1 VLCASRVSR
10 ARTLRTT
17 MINFYDIVWGA
28 GVGLAA
34 PYWFLKPAARE
45 KVRTAFRQRMGRDIP
60 KREGDAPC
68 IMIHAVSL
76 GEMNATRALV
86 QRLREMRPG
95 TQFVISATT
104 DTGHARG
111 VELYNADGDVT
122 IIRYPLDFSGAIKRV
137 LDAVRPDVVVLMELE
152 VWPNF
157 VKRCEQRGIPVVLA
171 NGRLTESSFRN
182 YKRGGPFVRKM
193 FRRLTLVCA
202 QDDAYGVRFL
212 ELGVPHHH
220 VVITG
225 TMKFDN
231 AVVGAPPAGYLKA
244 MHLGVRVGLEQVWVA
259 GSTGPGEE
267 EIVLR
272 VYRKLLPRHSRL
284 RLIIVPRHPQRFDEV
299 LDIILDHRF
308 DCLRY
313 SDMDQGV
320 LPPRD
325 MPVPPVILI
334 DAMGV
339 LRDFYSVAT
348 VVFVGRSL
356 VDLGPRQHGSDMI
369 EPAALGKAV
378 VVGPHTSN
386 FADAML
392 KFRAARAMY
401 EVEDEAALEET
412 IGVLLSTPQE
422 VKDLGQKAMDVVR
435 REQGATMRHAR
446 VILQVLCTKRGED
459 FQRPATPR
467 AVPATFTAPSYVPPP
482 PPIDISAPAP
492 PPPPDTFGGGIP
504 GVAPDAVTQSPTWLV
519 IRPIR
524 KE

>member
-1 VLCASRVSR
+1 
-10 ARTLRTT
+10 
-17 MINFYDIVWGA
+17 
-28 GVGLAA
+28 
-34 PYWFLKPAARE
+34 
-45 KVRTAFRQRMGRDIP
+45 
-60 KREGDAPC
+60 
-68 IMIHAVSL
+68 
-76 GEMNATRALV
+76 
-86 QRLREMRPG
+86 
-95 TQFVISATT
+95 
-104 DTGHARG
+104 
-111 VELYNADGDVT
+111 
-122 IIRYPLDFSGAIKRV
+122 
-137 LDAVRPDVVVLMELE
+137 
-152 VWPNF
+152 
-157 VKRCEQRGIPVVLA
+157 
-171 NGRLTESSFRN
+171 
-182 YKRGGPFVRKM
+182 M
-193 FRRLTLVCA
+193 FRRLTLICA
-202 QDDAYGVRFL
+202 QDDTYGVRFL

-231 AVVGAPPAGYLKA
+231 AVLGAPPAGYVKA
-244 MHLGVRVGLEQVWVA
+244 AHLGVRVGLEQIWVC

-299 LDIILDHRF
+299 ANLIYDHKF
-308 DCLRY
+308 ECVRY
-313 SDMDQGV
+313 SEMDQSP

-339 LRDFYSVAT
+339 LRDFYSVASI
-348 VVFVGRSL
+348 VFVGRSL
-356 VDLGPRQHGSDMI
+356 VDLGSRQHGSDMI

-412 IGVLLSTPQE
+412 VGVLLSTPAE
-422 VKDLGQKAMDVVR
+422 VKELGQRAMDVVR

-446 VILQVLCTKRGED
+446 VIVQILCTKRDEEMP
-459 FQRPATPR
+459 RPAAPTISQQSTPTI
-467 AVPATFTAPSYVPPP
+467 PPPP
-482 PPIDISAPAP
+482 PPIMM
-492 PPPPDTFGGGIP
+492 PPDPLAGGIP

>member
-1 VLCASRVSR
+1 
-10 ARTLRTT
+10 
-17 MINFYDIVWGA
+17 MINFYDIVWGM
-28 GVGLAA
+28 GVGIAA
-34 PYWFLKPAARE
+34 PYWSLKPAARE
-45 KVRTAFRQRMGRDIP
+45 KVLKAFRQRMGRDIP

-76 GEMNATRALV
+76 GEMNATRTLV
-86 QRLREMRPG
+86 ERLREMRPG
-95 TQFVISATT
+95 VQFFISSTT
-104 DTGHARG
+104 DTGFERG
-111 VELYNADGDVT
+111 KELYVAAGDVEL
-122 IIRYPLDFSGAIKRV
+122 IKYPLDFSGAIARV

-157 VKRCEQRGIPVVLA
+157 VKRCEERGIPVVLA
-171 NGRLTESSFRN
+171 NGRLTESSFRK
-182 YKRGGPFVRKM
+182 YKRGGPIVRKM
-193 FRRLTLVCA
+193 FRRLTLICA

-231 AVVGAPPAGYLKA
+231 AIVGAPPSGYLKA
-244 MHLGVRVGLEQVWVA
+244 MHLGVRVGLEQIWVC

-267 EIVLR
+267 EIALR

-299 LDIILDHRF
+299 NNLIYDHKF
-308 DCLRY
+308 ECVRY
-313 SDMDQGV
+313 SDMEQNG
-320 LPPRD
+320 PIGARD
-325 MPVPPVILI
+325 VPVPPVILV

-356 VDLGPRQHGSDMI
+356 VDLGTRQHGSDMI

-378 VVGPHTSN
+378 VVGPYTTN

-401 EVEDEAALEET
+401 EVSDEAALEET
-412 IGVLLSTPQE
+412 VGVLLSTPAE
-422 VKDLGQKAMDVVR
+422 VKELGQKAMDVVR

-446 VILQVLCTKRGED
+446 VIFQILCTKRGEE
-459 FQRPATPR
+459 FQRPATPQ
-467 AVPATFTAPSYVPPP
+467 ATPATFTLQAQVPP
-482 PPIDISAPAP
+482 PPIDMSP
-492 PPPPDTFGGGIP
+492 PPPTAPDTFAGGIP
-504 GVAPDAVTQSPTWLV
+504 GVAPDAVTESPAWLV

-524 KE
+524 KP

>member
-1 VLCASRVSR
+1 
-10 ARTLRTT
+10 

-28 GVGLAA
+28 GVGRAA
-34 PYWFLKPAARE
+34 PYWYLKPAARE
-45 KVRTAFRQRMGRDIP
+45 KVLKAFRQRMGRDIAR
-60 KREGDAPC
+60 REGDAPC

-86 QRLREMRPG
+86 QRLREMREG
-95 TQFVISATT
+95 VQFVISTTT
-104 DTGHARG
+104 DTGYERG
-111 VELYNADGDVT
+111 KELYVAAGDVEL
-122 IIRYPLDFSGAIKRV
+122 IRYPLDFSAAIDRV
-137 LDAVRPDVVVLMELE
+137 LDAAKPDVVVLMELE

-171 NGRLTESSFRN
+171 NARLTESSFRH
-182 YKRGGPFVRKM
+182 YRWGGPVVRKM

-231 AVVGAPPAGYLKA
+231 ANISTPPAGYTKA
-244 MHLGVRVGLEQVWVA
+244 MRLGVRVGLEQVWVC

-272 VYRKLLPRHSRL
+272 VYRKLLRRHSRL

-299 LDIILDHRF
+299 AQIIYDHKF
-308 DCLRY
+308 DCVRW
-313 SDMDQGV
+313 SRIDQE
-320 LPPRD
+320 PPPPPD
-325 MPVPPVILI
+325 LPVPPVILI

-348 VVFVGRSL
+348 VCFVGRSL

-392 KFRAARAMY
+392 KFRQSGAMY
-401 EVEDEAALEET
+401 EVADEEALEQT
-412 IGVLLSTPQE
+412 VGVLLSTPAE
-422 VKDLGQKAMDVVR
+422 VKAIGQKAMDVVR
-435 REQGATMRHAR
+435 REQGATLRHAR
-446 VILQVLCTKRGED
+446 VILQILCTKRGEEMP
-459 FQRPATPR
+459 RPAIP
-467 AVPATFTAPSYVPPP
+467 
-482 PPIDISAPAP
+482 PAP
-492 PPPPDTFGGGIP
+492 LMPQQPAMPPTLDMHPPDPIGNVASGIP

-524 KE
+524 KEEERRAPG